1 MTRPPNKSSLLR
13 NDAVLSA
20 LAALLLACVVC
31 AAIYRERHPA
41 PPVKD
46 EDPSSFNTARA
57 LAHLSHVAAEPHP
70 SNSAAHER
78 VRNYIVGELSKQGLQ
93 PEIQTTPGNT
103 SVDSRG
109 RPSGAAQPGG
119 AGQVKNIVARLAGS
133 EPEGRALML
142 AAHYDSVEG
151 SPGASD
157 DGAGVAT
164 LLETLRALRAE
175 GSPQLKR
182 DVVFLFTDGE
192 ESGLLG
198 AKAFVAEHALAKRI
212 GLVLNFEARGTCG
225 TVYMF
230 ETSERNDALIAGFAE
245 AAPRPFA
252 SSLAYTIYKLLP
264 NDTDLTVFKRA
275 GMAGLNFAYLGC
287 AANYHSGSDN
297 VANLDEDSLRHMGSY
312 ALPLARHFGNSQLD
326 FSGARPA
333 VYFDLFGFG
342 LVHYP
347 QAWVM
352 PLAVGTALLFA
363 LVFYYG
369 LRTKQLTVRGTAVG
383 FFGLLFG
390 VVCAFVVAT
399 IFRAMLSLVGV
410 GEGHA
415 GDELLALCVII
426 LSLLLVAVIYLR
438 LLKWASAA
446 SLSAGSL
453 LWWLILTLS
462 LSRDFP
468 GASYVFM
475 WPLLFGLLALALL
488 LAAGASKMHPFALM
502 LAFGVL
508 TFPAVAL
515 LTRTLDGFVQ
525 ALGLRMPIV
534 LVALVVLTFALLVP
548 FLTFM
553 PGGRISARAD
563 RFPATDP

>member
-1 MTRPPNKSSLLR
+1 M
-13 NDAVLSA
+13 SA
-20 LAALLLACVVC
+20 LAALLLVCVVC
-31 AAIYRERHPA
+31 AAVYRERHPA
-41 PPVKD
+41 PPLKD

-70 SNSAAHER
+70 SNSAAHGR
-78 VRNYIVGELSKQGLQ
+78 VRDYIVGELSRQGLQ
-93 PEIQTTPGNT
+93 PEIQTAQAATA
-103 SVDSRG
+103 VDSRG
-109 RPSGAAQPGG
+109 REPGMAQPGG
-119 AGQVKNIVARLAGS
+119 TGRVENIIARLAGS

-142 AAHYDSVEG
+142 TAHYDSVEG

-164 LLETLRALRAE
+164 LLETLRALRA
-175 GSPQLKR
+175 GSPLKR
-182 DVVFLFTDGE
+182 DVIFLFTDGE

-264 NDTDLTVFKRA
+264 NDTDLTIFKRA

-287 AANYHSGSDN
+287 AANYHTGSDT
-297 VANLDEDSLRHMGSY
+297 VANLDQDSLRHMGSY
-312 ALPLARHFGNSQLD
+312 ALPLARHFGNSQLE

-352 PLAVGTALLFA
+352 PLAIGAALLFA

-369 LRTKQLTVRGTAVG
+369 LRTKHLTVRGTAVG

-390 VVCAFVVAT
+390 IVCAFVVAT
-399 IFRAMLSLVGV
+399 IFREVLSLAGV
-410 GEGHA
+410 REAHGS
-415 GDELLALCVII
+415 DELLALCVII
-426 LSLLLVAVIYLR
+426 LSLLLVVGIYLR
-438 LLKWASAA
+438 LLKRASAA

-475 WPLLFGLLALALL
+475 WPLLFGLLALVLL
-488 LAAGASKMHPFALM
+488 LAGGAGKMHPLALM
-502 LAFGVL
+502 LSFGVL

-515 LTRTLDGFVQ
+515 LARTLDGFVQ
-525 ALGLRMPIV
+525 ALGLRMLIV
-534 LVALVVLTFALLVP
+534 LVALAVLTFGLLVP
-548 FLTFM
+548 FLTFT
-553 PGGRISARAD
+553 PAARISARAE
-563 RFPATDP
+563 RFPETDS

>member
-1 MTRPPNKSSLLR
+1 
-13 NDAVLSA
+13 LSA
-20 LAALLLACVVC
+20 LAALLLVCVVC
-31 AAIYRERHPA
+31 AAVYRERHPA

-70 SNSAAHER
+70 SNSAAHGR
-78 VRNYIVGELSKQGLQ
+78 VRDYIVGELSKQGLQ
-93 PEIQTTPGNT
+93 PEIQTAQGAAGA
-103 SVDSRG
+103 DG
-109 RPSGAAQPGG
+109 QARPSDAAQPGG

-164 LLETLRALRAE
+164 LLETLRALRA
-175 GSPQLKR
+175 SPPLKR

-192 ESGLLG
+192 EAGLLG

-230 ETSERNDALIAGFAE
+230 ETSERNDALIAGFAQ

-264 NDTDLTVFKRA
+264 NDTDMTVFKRA

-287 AANYHSGSDN
+287 AANYHSGADSL
-297 VANLDEDSLRHMGSY
+297 ANLDEDSLRHMGSY
-312 ALPLARHFGNSQLD
+312 ALPLARHFGDSQLE
-326 FSGARPA
+326 FPSARPA

-369 LRTKQLTVRGTAVG
+369 LRAKQLTLRGTAYG

-390 VVCAFVVAT
+390 MLCASVVAT
-399 IFRAMLSLVGV
+399 ICKEALSLAGV
-410 GEGHA
+410 RVAHGR
-415 GDELLALCVII
+415 DEVFALCLII
-426 LSLLLVAVIYLR
+426 VSFLLVAGIYTR
-438 LLKWASAA
+438 LLKRASAA

-453 LWWLILTLS
+453 LWWLLITLS
-462 LSRDFP
+462 LSRDFT

-488 LAAGASKMHPFALM
+488 LSGGASKMHPLALM

-508 TFPAVAL
+508 TFPAVAFL
-515 LTRTLDGFVQ
+515 ARTLDGFVQ
-525 ALGLRMPIV
+525 ALGLRMPIMP
-534 LVALVVLTFALLVP
+534 VALAALTFGLLVP
-548 FLTFM
+548 FLTFK
-553 PGGRISARAD
+553 PGSRISARAD
-563 RFPATDP
+563 RFPETNS